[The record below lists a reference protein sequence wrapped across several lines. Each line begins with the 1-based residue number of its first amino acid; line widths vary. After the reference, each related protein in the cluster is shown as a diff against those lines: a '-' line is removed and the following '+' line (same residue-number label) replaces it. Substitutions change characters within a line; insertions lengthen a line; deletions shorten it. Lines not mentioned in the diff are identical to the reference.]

1 MSRNR
6 SSGDA
11 YYPTLDGWRA
21 IAIAGVTVAHVS
33 FPIFRAGGTSPNAAA
48 LNATRYGALGVDVFF
63 GISGFLICSRLLK
76 ELQRTGRLNLRR
88 FYIRRVFRILPPYL
102 ATLLTVALAGAI
114 GVLPLT
120 RGEFWTC
127 LLFVRNYLPTA
138 GAESGWYTGHFWSL
152 SVEEHFYLLFP
163 MLLAMWQPRG
173 ALRYTPIVAMAIAV
187 WRVVEFRLGLVSS
200 LLPAASFYE
209 RSDVRMDALLWG
221 CFVAIALSDPER
233 RARYREAVT
242 PFVWCVLVA
251 LYVGCIAM
259 RPPLAMA
266 FEAVLIPLILAGT
279 VLRPEMFIGRLL
291 ETRVFRWVGRL
302 SYSLYLWQTPFMA
315 PTVPSPLGSLQL
327 FPLNVIGLIAT
338 AAASY
343 YVIERPMIALG
354 RRLSSDRAM
363 VAVPMPL
370 AASSEATL
378 F

>member
-1 MSRNR
+1 
-6 SSGDA
+6 
-11 YYPTLDGWRA
+11 
-21 IAIAGVTVAHVS
+21 
-33 FPIFRAGGTSPNAAA
+33 
-48 LNATRYGALGVDVFF
+48 
-63 GISGFLICSRLLK
+63 
-76 ELQRTGRLNLRR
+76 
-88 FYIRRVFRILPPYL
+88 
-102 ATLLTVALAGAI
+102 
-114 GVLPLT
+114 
-120 RGEFWTC
+120 
-127 LLFVRNYLPTA
+127 
-138 GAESGWYTGHFWSL
+138 
-152 SVEEHFYLLFP
+152 
-163 MLLAMWQPRG
+163 
-173 ALRYTPIVAMAIAV
+173 
-187 WRVVEFRLGLVSS
+187 
-200 LLPAASFYE
+200 FYE

-251 LYVGCIAM
+251 LYVGCVAM